1 MKGVGTGVESDDKD
15 LWYFTR
21 STAETGDNRG
31 IEKRRIEGY
40 HFYERECS
48 LLSLGFPLRGDSR
61 CRLHESNGQ
70 TVMEDGKNPE

>member
-1 MKGVGTGVESDDKD
+1 MSKVTIRIYGILQGVRQKPGN
-15 LWYFTR
+15 
-21 STAETGDNRG
+21 NRG
-31 IEKRRIEGY
+31 IEKRRIVGY

-70 TVMEDGKNPE
+70 TVMEDRKNPE